1 MTLYVTVQQF
11 KEEYKAIAG
20 TSDDSFIARSLQ
32 AAQDALDAYLNRTVL
47 ATSDTTHY
55 FDIGGESIEGLT
67 LYVSDAGD
75 LCSITTVTNGDGT
88 TVTSGQYTTY
98 PKTLTTNNP
107 VIERVRLLSNSGVTW
122 DYSTDYEN
130 AVSIAGKW
138 GMWAT
143 ITTVPDAFKVSVME
157 LAAHMM
163 ETRKSQVF
171 DTVAIPDAGVVT
183 VPTGWPATVRAR
195 VAPWKRLTA

>member
-1 MTLYVTVQQF
+1 MTLYVTVAQF
-11 KEEYKAIAG
+11 KDEYKAIAG
-20 TSDDSFIARSLQ
+20 SSDDEFIARSLK
-32 AAQDALDAYLNRTVL
+32 AAQDALDGFLNRAVL
-47 ATSDTTHY
+47 AVSDTTHY
-55 FDIGGESIEGLT
+55 FDVGGESIEGLT

-75 LCSITTVTNGDGT
+75 LCSITTVTNGDSTVVT
-88 TVTSGQYTTY
+88 TAQYTTY
-98 PKTLTTNNP
+98 PKTLTDNSPT
-107 VIERVRLLSNSGVTW
+107 IERIRLLPSTGLTWGYTTNAENS
-122 DYSTDYEN
+122 
-130 AVSIAGKW
+130 VSIAGKW

-143 ITTVPDAFKVSVME
+143 VATVPDVFKVSVME

-195 VAPWKRLTA
+195 LSPWRRLP